1 MNQYDEQ
8 IIELTKHPNRISS
21 HWMAAQGLFK
31 FIGEDISNV
40 SSGCLT
46 MIRSQSGR
54 HFPTK
59 AIIKGR
65 VDEELTQAIIND
77 SRIPKS
83 DLEIEVSHLPV
94 FKEWQEKIDKLQNQQ

>member
-1 MNQYDEQ
+1 MNQYDIQ
-8 IIELTKHPNRISS
+8 IAELTKHPNRIHD
-21 HWMAAQGLFK
+21 HWMSAEGLFK
-31 FIGEDISNV
+31 FVGQDTENV

-65 VDEELTQAIIND
+65 ADEELTQAIIND

-83 DLEIEVSHLPV
+83 DLEIEVEHLPV
-94 FKEWQEKIDKLQNQQ
+94 FKEWQERIDKLQNS